1 MKQYAN
7 IVDKKDASWIIEFRI
22 NELSNQKIDLRLQ
35 SVFDEEN

>member
-7 IVDKKDASWIIEFRI
+7 IVDKKDESWIIEFRI

-35 SVFDEEN
+35 STFDEEN

>member
-7 IVDKKDASWIIEFRI
+7 IVDKKNESWIIEFRI

>member
-7 IVDKKDASWIIEFRI
+7 IVDKKDESWIIEFRI